1 MRDVVL
7 TDDTVRG
14 IELLASSLDWPC
26 YVVDLRGCVDKAQL
40 LERCADVLRFPSW
53 FGHNWDAFFDCLI
66 DLASARRARGC
77 VIVLRHAGEL
87 QATSPGVVRYGP
99 VDFRGCGKGVARP
112 RSRAARVRRDC
123 LKPLPRSGI
132 SRWRVAPAPDL
143 HRRSAASGSAR
154 PASCRRR

>member
-1 MRDVVL
+1 MTELMRDVVL

-26 YVVDLRGCVDKAQL
+26 YVVGLRGCVDKAQL

-77 VIVLRHAGEL
+77 VILLRHAGEL
-87 QATSPGVVRYGP
+87 QAASPEAFDTARSIFADAEKVWR
-99 VDFRGCGKGVARP
+99 DRGVAL
-112 RSRAARVRRDC
+112 RVFVE
-123 LKPLPRSGI
+123 I
-132 SRWRVAPAPDL
+132 A
-143 HRRSAASGSAR
+143 
-154 PASCRRR
+154 

>member
-1 MRDVVL
+1 MTELMRDVVL

-53 FGHNWDAFFDCLI
+53 CGHTWDAFFDCLI

-87 QATSPGVVRYGP
+87 QAASPEAFDTARSIFADAEKVWR
-99 VDFRGCGKGVARP
+99 DRGVAL
-112 RSRAARVRRDC
+112 RVFVE
-123 LKPLPRSGI
+123 I
-132 SRWRVAPAPDL
+132 A
-143 HRRSAASGSAR
+143 
-154 PASCRRR
+154 